1 MISKWSY
8 GIMEIRFNPMKIT
21 EIEAFGDV
29 RGRTAAG
36 VRSVYFIL
44 MTGYC
49 PTLSEEIKK
58 LDLRL
63 SRDERCS
70 YRRVTAFPMPGVK
83 EAAEYGDK
91 WDRLCRGERVL
102 SPETETALKEVCT
115 IYRSARKDINSSIEK
130 NLAAMLMFRA
140 DRLLE
145 GLCPSD
151 KKCPK
156 LVCSGKTGSKE
167 YLFCLMAAHMGIDVL
182 LLCPAGEPALPEGL
196 KRCEELIKLGDNKEF
211 TLPDY
216 LPARTE
222 SAASGSFPL
231 PAKIGAKAPKAAVP
245 VASGKHIPLT
255 VPSSP
260 VKTPSATAASVSE
273 STLQRAELSF
283 EELATLASSVVM
295 ITLHN
300 GRGKA
305 IGSGSGI
312 IIGKGGYIL
321 TNFHVAG
328 GAKSFSVQLENDEN
342 IYRTNKVIKY
352 HPNLDLA
359 ILQIDRQLTPMRFYS
374 GKEELKRGQ
383 KVVAIGS
390 PLGLFNSVSDGIIS
404 GFREINGI
412 DMIQFTAPISGGSS
426 GGALLNMYGEV
437 IGISTAGFSKGQ
449 NLNLAVGYKDII
461 PFIGNLRD
469 Q

>member
-1 MISKWSY
+1 
-8 GIMEIRFNPMKIT
+8 MEIRFNPMKIT
-21 EIEAFGDV
+21 GIEAFGDV

-36 VRSVYFIL
+36 VRSVYFIVG
-44 MTGYC
+44 TGYY
-49 PTLSEEIKK
+49 PRLSEDIIK
-58 LDLRL
+58 LDRRL
-63 SRDERCS
+63 SADARCL
-70 YRRVTAFPMPGVK
+70 YRRVTSFPLPGVK

-91 WDRLCRGERVL
+91 WDRLCKGEKVL
-102 SPETETALKEVCT
+102 PPETEAALKEVCAL
-115 IYRSARKDINSSIEK
+115 YRSARKDINPSIEK

-145 GLCPSD
+145 GMSCSD
-151 KKCPK
+151 GKCPK
-156 LVCSGKTGSKE
+156 LVCSGKAGGKE

-182 LLCPAGEPALPEGL
+182 LLSPAGEPSLPKGL
-196 KRCEELIKLGDNKEF
+196 ARREELIRLGENREF
-211 TLPDY
+211 TLPEY
-216 LPARTE
+216 QPASTE
-222 SAASGSFPL
+222 CAGSGTVAIASK
-231 PAKIGAKAPKAAVP
+231 AGARAPKAAVP
-245 VASGKHIPLT
+245 AVSGKHIPLT
-255 VPSSP
+255 VPRTP
-260 VKTPSATAASVSE
+260 VKAPAASPAP
-273 STLQRAELSF
+273 TAPPAEHTAQNGEMSF

-295 ITLHN
+295 INLHN
-300 GRGKA
+300 SRGRV

-312 IIGKGGYIL
+312 IIGRGGYIL

-328 GAKSFSVQLENDEN
+328 GARSFSVQLENDEN
-342 IYRTNKVIKY
+342 IYRTSEIIKY

-359 ILQIDRQLTPMRFYS
+359 ILRIDRQLTPLKFYS
-374 GKEELKRGQ
+374 GRDELRRGQ

-404 GFREINGI
+404 GFREINGV

-426 GGALLNMYGEV
+426 GGALLNMHGEV

-461 PFIGNLRD
+461 PFVGNLRD

>member
-1 MISKWSY
+1 
-8 GIMEIRFNPMKIT
+8 MEIRFNPMKIT
-21 EIEAFGDV
+21 GIESFGDV

-44 MTGYC
+44 GIGYY
-49 PTLSEEIKK
+49 PELAEDIKK
-58 LDLRL
+58 LDRRL
-63 SRDERCS
+63 SADERCL
-70 YRRVTAFPMPGVK
+70 YRRVTSFPLPGVR
-83 EAAEYGDK
+83 EAAEYGEK
-91 WDRLCRGERVL
+91 WEKICKGEKVL
-102 SPETETALKEVCT
+102 PPEAETALKEVCAL
-115 IYRSARKDINSSIEK
+115 YRNARKDITPSIEK
-130 NLAAMLMFRA
+130 NLAAMLMFRR

-145 GLCPSD
+145 GMSCSGG
-151 KKCPK
+151 KCPK

-167 YLFCLMAAHMGIDVL
+167 YLFCLMAAYMGIDVL
-182 LLCPAGEPALPEGL
+182 LLCPDGEPSLPKGL
-196 KRCEELIKLGDNKEF
+196 ERRDELIRLGENREF
-211 TLPDY
+211 TLPGY
-216 LPARTE
+216 QPESTPAVY
-222 SAASGSFPL
+222 APIASKSGT
-231 PAKIGAKAPKAAVP
+231 KAPKAAPAV
-245 VASGKHIPLT
+245 SGKHIPLT

-260 VKTPSATAASVSE
+260 VKTPAASVAARTSVTE
-273 STLQRAELSF
+273 NTPQSGEMSF

-295 ITLHN
+295 INLHN
-300 GRGKA
+300 SRGRV

-312 IIGKGGYIL
+312 IIGRNGYIL

-328 GAKSFSVQLENDEN
+328 GARSFSVQLENDEN
-342 IYRTNKVIKY
+342 IYRTNEIIKY

-359 ILQIDRQLTPMRFYS
+359 ILRIDRQLTPLRFYS
-374 GKEELKRGQ
+374 GKAELRRGQ

-426 GGALLNMYGEV
+426 GGALLNMHGEV

>member
-1 MISKWSY
+1 
-8 GIMEIRFNPMKIT
+8 MEIRFNPMKIT
-21 EIEAFGDV
+21 GIEAFGDV

-44 MTGYC
+44 GTGYY
-49 PTLSEEIKK
+49 PKLSEDIQS
-58 LDLRL
+58 LDRRL
-63 SRDERCS
+63 SADERCV
-70 YRRVTAFPMPGVK
+70 YCRVTSFPMPGVK

-91 WDRLCRGERVL
+91 WDRLCKGEKVL
-102 SPETETALKEVCT
+102 PAETETALKEVCSL
-115 IYRSARKDINSSIEK
+115 YRCARKDMNDSIEK

-145 GLCPSD
+145 GLCPSGG
-151 KKCPK
+151 KCPK
-156 LVCSGKTGSKE
+156 LVCSGKAGGKE
-167 YLFCLMAAHMGIDVL
+167 YLFCLMAALMGIDVL
-182 LLCPAGEPALPEGL
+182 LLAPSGEPSLPQEME
-196 KRCEELIKLGDNKEF
+196 RREELIRLGENREF
-211 TLPDY
+211 TLPEFQ
-216 LPARTE
+216 PASTVC
-222 SAASGSFPL
+222 AGSGSM
-231 PAKIGAKAPKAAVP
+231 AIASKAGAKAPKAAVP
-245 VASGKHIPLT
+245 AVSGKHIPLA
-255 VPSSP
+255 VPPSP
-260 VKTPSATAASVSE
+260 VITPANAPAPSPVRE
-273 STLQRAELSF
+273 SPSQSGEMSF
-283 EELATLASSVVM
+283 EEIATLASSVVM
-295 ITLHN
+295 INLHN
-300 GRGKA
+300 SRGRV

-312 IIGKGGYIL
+312 IIGRGGYIL

-328 GAKSFSVQLENDEN
+328 GARSFSVQLENDEN
-342 IYRTNKVIKY
+342 IYRTNQIIKY

-359 ILQIDRQLTPMRFYS
+359 ILRIDRQLTPMRFYN
-374 GKEELKRGQ
+374 GREELRRGQ

-404 GFREINGI
+404 GFREINGV

-461 PFIGNLRD
+461 PFIGNIRD

>member
-1 MISKWSY
+1 
-8 GIMEIRFNPMKIT
+8 MEIRFNPMKIT
-21 EIEAFGDV
+21 GIEAFGDV

-36 VRSVYFIL
+36 VRSVYFI
-44 MTGYC
+44 MAAGYC
-49 PTLSEEIKK
+49 NTLSEDITS
-58 LDLRL
+58 LDRRL
-63 SRDERCS
+63 SADERCI
-70 YRRVTAFPMPGVK
+70 YRRVTSFPLPGVR

-102 SPETETALKEVCT
+102 SPEAETALKEVCSV
-115 IYRSARKDINSSIEK
+115 YRSARRDMNASIER
-130 NLAAMLMFRA
+130 NLAAMLMFRG

-145 GLCPSD
+145 GLEPSGG
-151 KKCPK
+151 KCPK
-156 LVCSGKTGSKE
+156 LVCSGKVGGKE
-167 YLFCLMAAHMGIDVL
+167 YLFCLMAALMGIDVL
-182 LLCPAGEPALPEGL
+182 LICPDGEPALPEGM
-196 KRCEELIKLGDNKEF
+196 KRYEELIRLGENREF
-211 TLPDY
+211 ALPEYQPSRADG
-216 LPARTE
+216 
-222 SAASGSFPL
+222 SGAAVIASK
-231 PAKIGAKAPKAAVP
+231 AGAKAVKTPVPAV
-245 VASGKHIPLT
+245 SGKHIPLT

-260 VKTPSATAASVSE
+260 VRTPVVSTIAAPVRESA
-273 STLQRAELSF
+273 LQRAELSF

-300 GRGKA
+300 SRGKA
-305 IGSGSGI
+305 VGSGSGI
-312 IIGKGGYIL
+312 IIGRGGYIL

-342 IYRTNKVIKY
+342 IYRTSKVIKY

-359 ILQIDRQLTPMRFYS
+359 ILQIDRQLTPMRFYN
-374 GKEELKRGQ
+374 GREELKRGQ
-383 KVVAIGS
+383 RVVAIGS

-426 GGALLNMYGEV
+426 GGALLNMFGEV

>member
-1 MISKWSY
+1 
-8 GIMEIRFNPMKIT
+8 MEIRFNPMKIT
-21 EIEAFGDV
+21 GIAAFGDV

-44 MTGYC
+44 GTGFY
-49 PTLSEEIKK
+49 PRLAEDITD
-58 LDLRL
+58 LDRRM
-63 SRDERCS
+63 SADERCI
-70 YRRVTAFPMPGVK
+70 YRRVTSFPIPGVK
-83 EAAEYGDK
+83 EAAEYANK
-91 WDRLCRGERVL
+91 WDKLCKGEKVL
-102 SPETETALKEVCT
+102 APEAESALKEVCS
-115 IYRSARKDINSSIEK
+115 IYRDARKNINASIEK

-145 GLCPSD
+145 GLHSAD
-151 KKCPK
+151 GKCPK
-156 LVCSGKTGSKE
+156 LVCSGKVGCKE
-167 YLFCLMAAHMGIDVL
+167 YLFCLMAALMGIDVL
-182 LLCPAGEPALPEGL
+182 LLSPSGEPPIPEGMERRDELICLGGNGEYILPEYQPV
-196 KRCEELIKLGDNKEF
+196 RAE
-211 TLPDY
+211 
-216 LPARTE
+216 RTN
-222 SAASGSFPL
+222 SVPVTAAVGSKAAKVSVSEKHKPPL
-231 PAKIGAKAPKAAVP
+231 P
-245 VASGKHIPLT
+245 T
-255 VPSSP
+255 PSSP
-260 VKTPSATAASVSE
+260 VRTPALNPSAASPVRENASQSGE
-273 STLQRAELSF
+273 MSF

-300 GRGKA
+300 SRGKA

-312 IIGKGGYIL
+312 IIGSGGYIL

-342 IYRTNKVIKY
+342 IYRTNEIIKY

-359 ILQIDRQLTPMRFYS
+359 VLRIDRQLSPLPFYN
-374 GKEELKRGQ
+374 GREELRRGQ

-404 GFREINGI
+404 GFREINGV

-426 GGALLNMYGEV
+426 GGALLNMHGEV

-461 PFIGNLRD
+461 PFIGNFTD

>member
-1 MISKWSY
+1 
-8 GIMEIRFNPMKIT
+8 MEIRFNPMKIT
-21 EIEAFGDV
+21 GIEAFGDV

-36 VRSVYFIL
+36 VRSVYFI
-44 MTGYC
+44 MGTGCY
-49 PTLSEEIKK
+49 PGLSEGIQK
-58 LDLRL
+58 LDRRL
-63 SRDERCS
+63 SADERCL
-70 YRRVTAFPMPGVK
+70 YRRVTSFPLPGVK

-91 WDRLCRGERVL
+91 WDRLCRGEKVL
-102 SPETETALKEVCT
+102 SQETETALKEVCA
-115 IYRSARKDINSSIEK
+115 IYRSARKNINPSIEK

-145 GLCPSD
+145 GLAASGG
-151 KKCPK
+151 KCPK
-156 LVCSGKTGSKE
+156 LVCSGKAGSKE
-167 YLFCLMAAHMGIDVL
+167 YLFCLMAALMGIDVL
-182 LLCPAGEPALPEGL
+182 LLCPSGEPSLPDGMV
-196 KRCEELIKLGDNKEF
+196 RREELIKLGENKEF
-211 TLPDY
+211 TLPEY
-216 LPARTE
+216 QPSRTE
-222 SAASGSFPL
+222 CAGSGAIAIAS
-231 PAKIGAKAPKAAVP
+231 KVGAKAARAAVP
-245 VASGKHIPLT
+245 AVSGNHIPLT

-260 VKTPSATAASVSE
+260 VRTPAVSTSAAPVGERTSQSGE
-273 STLQRAELSF
+273 MSF

-295 ITLHN
+295 INLHN
-300 GRGKA
+300 SRGKV

-312 IIGKGGYIL
+312 IIGSGGYIL

-328 GAKSFSVQLENDEN
+328 GARSFSVQLENDEN
-342 IYRTNKVIKY
+342 IYRTNEIIKY

-359 ILQIDRQLTPMRFYS
+359 ILRIDRQLTPMRFYS
-374 GKEELKRGQ
+374 GREELRRGQ

-404 GFREINGI
+404 GFREINGV

-426 GGALLNMYGEV
+426 GGALLNMFGEV

>member
-1 MISKWSY
+1 
-8 GIMEIRFNPMKIT
+8 MEIRFNPMKIT
-21 EIEAFGDV
+21 GIEAFGDV

-36 VRSVYFIL
+36 VRSVYFI
-44 MTGYC
+44 MAAGYC
-49 PTLSEEIKK
+49 PKLSEDIQS
-58 LDLRL
+58 LDRRL
-63 SRDERCS
+63 SADERCI
-70 YRRVTAFPMPGVK
+70 YRRVTSFPVPGVK

-91 WDRLCRGERVL
+91 WDRLCKGEKVL
-102 SPETETALKEVCT
+102 SSETETALKKVCDL
-115 IYRSARKDINSSIEK
+115 YRFARKDINASIEK

-145 GLCPSD
+145 GFSPSD
-151 KKCPK
+151 RKCPK
-156 LVCSGKTGSKE
+156 LVCSGKVGGKE
-167 YLFCLMAAHMGIDVL
+167 YLFCLMAAFMGIDVL
-182 LLCPAGEPALPEGL
+182 LICPSGEPSLPEGL
-196 KRCEELIKLGDNKEF
+196 ERKDEFIRLGENREF
-211 TLPDY
+211 TLPEY
-216 LPARTE
+216 QPARSEGADT
-222 SAASGSFPL
+222 SAATIAS
-231 PAKIGAKAPKAAVP
+231 KVGAKAPKAPVP
-245 VASGKHIPLT
+245 AASGNHIPLT
-255 VPSSP
+255 VPTSP
-260 VKTPSATAASVSE
+260 VKTPAVTAAPIPEKASS
-273 STLQRAELSF
+273 QRSELSF

-300 GRGKA
+300 SRGKA
-305 IGSGSGI
+305 VGSGSGI
-312 IIGKGGYIL
+312 IIGKDGYIL

-342 IYRTNKVIKY
+342 IYRTSKVIKY

-359 ILQIDRQLTPMRFYS
+359 ILQIDRQLTPLRFYN
-374 GKEELKRGQ
+374 GREELRRGQ

-404 GFREINGI
+404 GFREINGV

-426 GGALLNMYGEV
+426 GGALLNMFGEV